1 MFIISLKKSYKTLIY
16 FLTNKPK
23 NQCGYL
29 QKEDIEVCVASMFVS
44 NLVLNLIF
52 RLQYVVMHPQF
63 KYDKMPNR
71 N

>member
-29 QKEDIEVCVASMFVS
+29 QKEDIKVCVASMFVS
-44 NLVLNLIF
+44 NLVLNLICYIQNILF
-52 RLQYVVMHPQF
+52 DY
-63 KYDKMPNR
+63 
-71 N
+71 